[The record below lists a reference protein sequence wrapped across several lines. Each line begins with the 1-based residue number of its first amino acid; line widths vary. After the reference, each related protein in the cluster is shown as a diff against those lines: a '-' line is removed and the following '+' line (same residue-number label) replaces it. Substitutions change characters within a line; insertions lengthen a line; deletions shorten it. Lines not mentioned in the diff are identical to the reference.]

1 VSDINYSVSLNVS
14 KGNLSN
20 AVNAS
25 GITATMNVDGMQSA
39 TYTLSGTPTNIST
52 ATLTAVGLAF
62 LRNLSTATATTCSVG
77 IVSGGS
83 MLPFASPRPGE
94 TAILRL
100 ASGVSYQ
107 ATGTAGVRLRV
118 DVTEG

>member
-1 VSDINYSVSLNVS
+1 MSDINYSVSMNVS

-20 AVNAS
+20 SVNAS

-39 TYTLSGTPTNIST
+39 TYTLSGTPTSIST
-52 ATLTAVGLAF
+52 ATLTSVGIAF

-83 MLPFASPRPGE
+83 MVPFASPRPGE

>member
-1 VSDINYSVSLNVS
+1 VSDINYSVSMNVL

-20 AVNAS
+20 SVNAS

-39 TYTLSGTPTNIST
+39 TYTLSGTPTSIST
-52 ATLTAVGLAF
+52 ATLTSVGLAF

-77 IVSGGS
+77 IVSGGT
-83 MLPFASPRPGE
+83 MLPFSSPRPGE